1 MPSNRLKVK
10 FHLFHIRTEQN
21 LQTFKFLTV
30 HQPKKRTSFAKACT
44 KL

>member
-1 MPSNRLKVK
+1 MRSNRLMVK
-10 FHLFHIRTEQN
+10 FHLFHIRTEQS